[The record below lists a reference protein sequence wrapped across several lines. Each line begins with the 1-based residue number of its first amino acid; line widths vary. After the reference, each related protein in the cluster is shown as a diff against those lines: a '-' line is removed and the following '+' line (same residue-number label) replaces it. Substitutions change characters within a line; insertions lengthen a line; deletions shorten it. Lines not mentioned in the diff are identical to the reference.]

1 MMQENLAG
9 FILKAIRNNWNITA
23 LSDHGGKSYQY
34 SDVAGYIIHLHTR
47 FEVYGIRP
55 GDKIALL
62 GSNSAHWGISY
73 LAVITYG
80 AVVVPILPDFKPN
93 DVHHIVNHS
102 ESRLLMAA
110 DTLFDALEAEKM
122 ERLLGIVSLSD
133 FSVLADGKARSLTD
147 KAEEVE
153 DMYQKKY
160 PYGAQSD
167 NFYLAAIPNENLAV
181 ISYTSGTTGFT
192 KGVMLQHNALVANI
206 VYANN
211 NMPLHP
217 GDAIVSFLP
226 LAHAYGCAFEFFWP
240 FTLGCHITFITR
252 SPYPQILMQ
261 AFQEIR
267 PRLVF
272 SVPAIIEDI
281 YKKQVLPAIEKPMTK
296 SLLNTPLVKKLIH
309 RKIRKKLE
317 DIFGG
322 NFHEVVIGGAPF
334 NSEVELFL
342 NNIGFPYS
350 TGYGMTE
357 CGPLISY
364 AGKEKTRPGSAGKI
378 VDTLEVKIDSPDPF
392 KTAGEIMVRGENVMK
407 GYYKNEDATNEALD
421 KDGWLHTGDLGLI
434 DNDDHIYIKGHI
446 KSMIL
451 GPSGQTIY
459 PEELEA
465 KLNSMAF
472 VQESLVIEKNGL
484 LEALIYP
491 DYEATDK
498 IGMEEKE
505 LKNTLEQYK
514 EELNNRFPVY
524 MNITTMK
531 IVPEEFAKTPKKSIK
546 RFLYTMDK

>member
-1 MMQENLAG
+1 MQENLAG

-226 LAHAYGCAFEFFWP
+226 LAHAYGCAFEFLWP